1 MMIIQIYAIISEKDA
16 RSLAKLG
23 VDHIGVV
30 VSEMGDKEKGIVSLA
45 KAKKIIATI
54 KNEQKKSSVIV
65 NTVAITEIERFVSIL
80 KMDILHVCSE
90 TSLKKLKNIKQML
103 KKYNVKLM
111 YAIPVKSE
119 ESIKKAVA
127 VSQIV
132 DYILLDSPDES
143 KQMSGFVGATG
154 KVHDWSISKCII
166 EEVSVP
172 VILGGGLSPKN
183 VQRAITM
190 VHPAGVDAKTS
201 LDLPFMSGRKDI
213 EKVALFVK
221 KARKM
226 SK

>member
-1 MMIIQIYAIISEKDA
+1 MIIQIYAIISEEDA
-16 RSLAKLG
+16 LSLIKLG
-23 VDHIGVV
+23 VDHIGIV
-30 VSEMGDKEKGIVSLA
+30 VSEMGDNEKGIVSLE

-54 KNEQKKSSVIV
+54 KNAQKKSSVIV
-65 NTVAITEIERFVSIL
+65 NTVSITEIERFVSIL

-90 TSLKKLKNIKQML
+90 MNLKKLKDIQQML

-119 ESIKKAVA
+119 ESIKKAAA

-132 DYILLDSPDES
+132 DYIMLDSPDES

-154 KVHDWSISKCII
+154 KVHDWSISKRVI
-166 EEVSVP
+166 EMVSIP

-183 VQRAITM
+183 VQQAITM

-201 LDLPFMSGRKDI
+201 LDLPFASGRKDI

-221 KARKM
+221 KVKEV